1 MKYCLQKQGRLYLKT
16 LPECSTKVRIQR
28 VPAGALGSIAAC
40 KSHTLK
46 VASKFRPS
54 QSLLSGYLYLAVI
67 GATDNPLG
75 VEPDAPDELL
85 VPLEHPEAGPALDV
99 PQADGVV

>member
-1 MKYCLQKQGRLYLKT
+1 M
-16 LPECSTKVRIQR
+16 SD
-28 VPAGALGSIAAC
+28 
-40 KSHTLK
+40 
-46 VASKFRPS
+46 
-54 QSLLSGYLYLAVI
+54 YLYLAVI